1 MKKLARSI
9 ADGKP
14 STIAKRSLALPSVKW
29 CIARL
34 IGQNLRAELKFLC
47 ADTFPSVHRNTTR
60 ETLER
65 MSLDPAFNEL
75 SQYAPLLTAV
85 LMESCPAKK
94 DDDQKKLLVVTCTVA
109 MLKFRNP
116 KMKLLPS
123 IFSLVLQA
131 GNAGRQVNFMIL
143 VLLFLNILYYIGV
156 APITNINDYTVLQ
169 SNTSF
174 VRFPW

>member
-1 MKKLARSI
+1 MKKLARSV

-65 MSLDPAFNEL
+65 MSIDPAFNEL

-94 DDDQKKLLVVTCTVA
+94 DDDQKKLLVVTCTAA

-116 KMKLLPS
+116 KIKLLPS

-131 GNAGRQVNFMIL
+131 GNAGRQVKLFMIL
-143 VLLFLNILYYIGV
+143 VLLFLNILYYRCI
-156 APITNINDYTVLQ
+156 ADYKHQ
-169 SNTSF
+169 
-174 VRFPW
+174 